1 MASVFL
7 KPGREKSVLRR
18 HPWVFSGAVARVKG
32 HPAPGDWVAV
42 LDHRGRFLAWGTYS
56 PRSQIRVR
64 LWAWEESVLLTEELL
79 RQRILAAHARRQRWL
94 DAQATDA
101 YRVVFG
107 EADGLPGLIVDRYA
121 DTAVVQFLS
130 VGVDRWRE
138 IVAKIL
144 LDLPGMRRVYERS
157 DVEVRRL
164 EGLEPRAGLLRGE
177 EPPERLRIREH
188 GLAFW
193 VDVRRGHK
201 TGFYL
206 DQRPNRQ
213 LVRRLARG
221 KRVLNAFAYT
231 GGFAVYALAGGAAS
245 VLSIDTSAAALALG
259 RENLALNDLPADRA
273 SWLEGD
279 VFQVLREFHRQ
290 GRQFD
295 LIVLDPPKFAATASQ
310 VPRAARGYK
319 DINWLAFLLL
329 APGGVLVT
337 FSCSGGLD
345 AALFQKIVADA
356 ALDAGVE
363 GRIVARLTQG
373 EDHPVLLAYPES
385 AYLKGLVVTVG

>member
-1 MASVFL
+1 MASILL

-32 HPAPGDWVAV
+32 NPAPGDWVSV
-42 LDHRGRFLAWGTYS
+42 LDSRGRFLAWGTYS

-64 LWAWEESVLLTEELL
+64 LWAWDESALLTADLL
-79 RQRILAAHARRQRWL
+79 RERILAAYEWRQTWI
-94 DAQATDA
+94 DPQVTDA

-107 EADGLPGLIVDRYA
+107 ESDGLPGLIVDRYA

-138 IVAKIL
+138 AIADIL
-144 LDLPGMRRVYERS
+144 LELPGVARVYERS

-164 EGLEPRAGLLRGE
+164 EGLAPRVGPLRGD
-177 EPPERLRIREH
+177 EPPDRLRIREN

-213 LVRRLARG
+213 VVRRLAAGR
-221 KRVLNAFAYT
+221 RVLNAFAYT

-245 VLSIDTSAAALALG
+245 VLNIDTSAEALALG
-259 RENLALNDLPADRA
+259 RENLALNDLPSGQAEWRQ
-273 SWLEGD
+273 GD
-279 VFQVLREFHRQ
+279 VFQVLRELHQ
-290 GRQFD
+290 GGQRFD

-319 DINWLAFLLL
+319 DINRLAFLLL
-329 APGGVLVT
+329 EPGGVLAT
-337 FSCSGGLD
+337 FSCSGALD

-363 GRIVARLTQG
+363 ARIVARLAQG
-373 EDHPVLLAYPES
+373 PDHPVLLAYPEG

>member
-1 MASVFL
+1 MASILL
-7 KPGREKSVLRR
+7 KPGREKSVRRR

-42 LDHRGRFLAWGTYS
+42 LDHQGRFLAWGTYS

-64 LWAWEESVLLTEELL
+64 LWAWEEDALLSADLL
-79 RQRILAAHARRQRWL
+79 RQRLRAAYERRQRWL
-94 DAQATDA
+94 DTQATDA

-107 EADGLPGLIVDRYA
+107 ESDGLPGLIVDRYA

-138 IVAKIL
+138 TIADLL
-144 LDLPGMRRVYERS
+144 LDLPGIRRVYERS
-157 DVEVRRL
+157 DVDVRRL
-164 EGLEPRAGLLRGE
+164 EGLEPRVGPLRGD
-177 EPPERLRIREH
+177 EPPDRLRIREQ

-213 LVRRLARG
+213 VVRRLAAG
-221 KRVLNAFAYT
+221 KRVLNAFSYT
-231 GGFAVYALAGGAAS
+231 GGFAVYALAGGASA
-245 VLSIDTSAAALALG
+245 VLSIDTSVEALALG
-259 RENLALNDLPADRA
+259 RENVALNGLPADRA
-273 SWLEGD
+273 TWLEGD
-279 VFQVLREFHRQ
+279 VFQVLRDFYRA

-319 DINWLAFLLL
+319 DINRLALLLL
-329 APGGVLVT
+329 APGGVLLT

-356 ALDAGVE
+356 ALDAGVD

-373 EDHPVLLAYPES
+373 EDHPVLLSYPEA
-385 AYLKGLVVTVG
+385 AYLKGLLVTVG